1 MQDGSLKIEFKANIN
16 SIFLLT
22 FQDMKRLLLTR
33 HAKATWGGVNI
44 LDHDRELDDEGVEEA
59 KQMSKK
65 LIDESITCDSMIKS
79 SASRALST
87 CKIVASELNFKLD
100 DIKIDKSIY
109 GSNCKQ
115 LKEIICKTD
124 ECIESLAVFGH
135 NPTLCNLSES
145 LYGKP
150 IFNFPTCSMLYV
162 ELVAESWHNCFNS
175 DKRTLF
181 FKYPQNV

>member
-1 MQDGSLKIEFKANIN
+1 
-16 SIFLLT
+16 
-22 FQDMKRLLLTR
+22 MKRLLLTR
-33 HAKATWGGVNI
+33 HAKSTWGDINT

-59 KQMSKK
+59 RQMSKK
-65 LIDESITCDSMIKS
+65 LIGENVTFDSMITS

-87 CKIVASELNFKLD
+87 CKIVASELSFKLD
-100 DIKIDKSIY
+100 GIKIDKGIY
-109 GSNCKQ
+109 GANCEQ

-124 ECIESLAVFGH
+124 ESIESLAVFGH
-135 NPTLCNLSES
+135 NPTLCNLSDS
-145 LYGKP
+145 LHSKS

-162 ELVAESWHNCFNS
+162 ELATKSWHNCFNS